1 MGESTNADE
10 ELRQRWLAW
19 ARRNHLGSEPQ
30 ILAAVQAAVE
40 AASRGATSEDAAR
53 AAREAAAVIPIATSG
68 GRPYQNQANA
78 EIQPELSPSGVTWEI
93 AMANAGKILARLPM
107 DPKAMAKPMQ
117 IVDRPEYV
125 AVRVSMAQAWIAFAR
140 ELTMHGRVIR

>member
-30 ILAAVQAAVE
+30 LLAAARAAVG

-68 GRPYQNQANA
+68 GRPNQNQANA
-78 EIQPELSPSGVTWEI
+78 AIQPELSPGGITWEM
-93 AMANAGKILARLPM
+93 AMNNAGKILTSLPM
-107 DPKAMAKPMQ
+107 PGKFMQ
-117 IVDRPEYV
+117 RSNDTVT
-125 AVRVSMAQAWIAFAR
+125 ASTSLAQAWIAFAR